1 MDLERKILMKE
12 KIIKNLKE
20 LFPYILILVAIA
32 LIRAFVATP
41 IKVNGNSMY
50 DTLNGKEFMI
60 LNKLGKI
67 DRYDIV
73 VVDTK
78 EEELIKRVY
87 GMPGEKIAIENGN
100 IYINDKKIEDK
111 YAYGNT
117 SSYDAITLKDDEY
130 FVLGD
135 NRVVSL
141 DSRMIG
147 PVKKKNIRGTTNFI
161 LYPFSRFGTLE
172 K

>member
-1 MDLERKILMKE
+1 MKE

>member
-1 MDLERKILMKE
+1 MKE

-20 LFPYILILVAIA
+20 LLPYILILLFIAIF
-32 LIRAFVATP
+32 RTFVATP
-41 IKVNGNSMY
+41 IKVNGSSMY

-78 EEELIKRVY
+78 EEELIIRVY
-87 GMPGEKIAIENGN
+87 GMPGEKIEIENNN
-100 IYINDKKIEDK
+100 IYINGKKIEDA

-117 SSYDAITLKDDEY
+117 SSLKAVTLKEDEY

-135 NRVVSL
+135 NRAVSL

-147 PVKKKNIRGTTNFI
+147 PVNKKQIKGTTNFI
-161 LYPFSRFGTLE
+161 VYPFNRFGKLE